1 MEITI
6 VGAGNVG
13 GFLAE
18 IFSQCHR
25 ITVIDSNP
33 FTSKAIYER
42 FDARVI
48 CANGCSAET
57 LTNADIKNCDFF
69 MAMTSDDRS
78 NLLSASI
85 AKALGAGMT
94 ICRAS
99 DRTYVD
105 NSQLNYQLHFGI
117 DMFVNPD
124 ALCALEFAKEIIN
137 PGRVVVEN
145 FARGSIDAQ
154 QIKISADSKFV
165 GKTLQEIRLDPS
177 IRIGCICRDDK
188 YEVAT
193 AKTDMHVGDIVTI
206 IGTSVAISE
215 ISDQLK
221 PQEFPES
228 SSITVFGGNETAI
241 ALIRYLNDSKYKI
254 RIIEKNRE
262 ICDTLSQQFRNIT
275 VIHGDATSEAL
286 MREEQ
291 VNLSDYFIACTK
303 DDEENIMTSLQACHI
318 GTKNVMLT
326 LNKGD
331 YEKTLMNI
339 TKGLGIKKIIY
350 PRVATVNEL
359 IKYISTEKCVELS
372 RFPDDS
378 GSFLELKISE
388 KSDYVGKKI
397 HEIPWPPHCI
407 AVALSHKFHTK
418 VPCAEDIIDANDQM
432 IVIVSN
438 ESTKDLKKLLLN

>member
-13 GFLAE
+13 SFLAE
-18 IFSQCHR
+18 TFSQSHR
-25 ITVIDSNP
+25 VTVIDIDP
-33 FTSKAIYER
+33 LASKAIYER
-42 FDARVI
+42 CEARII

-57 LTNADIKNCDFF
+57 LINAGIENCDFF
-69 MAMTSDDRS
+69 MAMMNDDKS

-85 AKALGAGMT
+85 AKALGAEMT
-94 ICRAS
+94 ICRAR

-117 DMFVNPD
+117 DMFVNPE
-124 ALCALEFAKEIIN
+124 ALCAIELAKEIIN
-137 PGRVVVEN
+137 PGRVAVEN

-165 GKTLQEIRLDPS
+165 DRTLREIRLDPS
-177 IRIGCICRDDK
+177 VRIGCICRNDK

-193 AKTDMHVGDIVTI
+193 AETNMCIGDILTVV
-206 IGTSVAISE
+206 GNSVAISE
-215 ISDQLK
+215 VRDQLK

-241 ALIRYLNDSKYKI
+241 ALIRYLSDSKYKI

-262 ICDTLSQQFRNIT
+262 TCDLLSQQFRNIT
-275 VIHGDATSEAL
+275 VIHGDATSITL
-286 MREEQ
+286 MKEEQ
-291 VNLSDYFIACTK
+291 INLSDYFIACTK

-331 YEKTLMNI
+331 YENTLMNI
-339 TKGLGIKKIIY
+339 TKGLGIKRIIY
-350 PRVATVNEL
+350 PRVATANEL
-359 IKYISTEKCVELS
+359 IKYLSTEKCVELS
-372 RFPDDS
+372 KFPDNS
-378 GSFLELKISE
+378 GSFLELKVSKNSE
-388 KSDYVGKKI
+388 CIGKKMN
-397 HEIPWPPHCI
+397 EIQWPKNCVI
-407 AVALSHKFHTK
+407 VALSHKFSTK
-418 VPCAEDIIDANDQM
+418 VPRAEDVINANDRM
-432 IVIVSN
+432 IAIVDN
-438 ESTKDLKKLLLN
+438 ENTQKLKKLLL

>member
-18 IFSQCHR
+18 IFSQSHR
-25 ITVIDSNP
+25 VTVIDSDSSV
-33 FTSKAIYER
+33 SKMIYER
-42 FDARVI
+42 CDARVV

-57 LTNADIKNCDFF
+57 LININIENCDFF
-69 MAMTSDDRS
+69 MAMMSDDRS

-99 DRTYVD
+99 DKTYVD

-124 ALCALEFAKEIIN
+124 ALSAIEFAKEIIN

-165 GKTLQEIRLDPS
+165 GKTLQEIRLDPN

-193 AKTDMHVGDIVTI
+193 AKTNMHVGDILTV
-206 IGTSVAISE
+206 IGNSVAISE
-215 ISDQLK
+215 IRDQLK

-241 ALIRYLNDSKYKI
+241 ALVRYLSDSKYKI

-262 ICDTLSQQFRNIT
+262 TCDILSQQFRNVT
-275 VIHGDATSEAL
+275 VIHGDATSEIL

-318 GTKNVMLT
+318 GTKNVMLI
-326 LNKGD
+326 LHKGD

-350 PRVATVNEL
+350 PRVATANEL
-359 IKYISTEKCVELS
+359 IKYLSMEKCVELS
-372 RFPDDS
+372 RFPDNS

-388 KSDYVGKKI
+388 KSDCVGKKI
-397 HEIPWPPHCI
+397 NEISWPPNCI

-418 VPCAEDIIDANDQM
+418 VPMAEDTLEANDRM
-432 IVIVSN
+432 VLIVDN
-438 ESTKDLKKLLLN
+438 ESTKDLKKLLL